1 MARSASTARS
11 DRIASQNWR
20 ATSFTY
26 VLVIQSTTQ
35 PKKRWPGPGPGYK
48 ASASRVALQLAAA
61 LAAEL
66 AAEADTRR
74 HCLWCSWDGSPP
86 PTSHAHVGRLFGGC
100 CSAGQTELSEIAD
113 PKRASGQC
121 ALRMHVNASKNI
133 DMQRCRSNMAWG
145 EVRAGG
151 LRPSMAQHCTSGTAA
166 TVPPAAVC
174 VSPCH
179 GPRVPLVLII
189 AMQAHHNMRVLL
201 RDTSNSPGTVT

>member
-26 VLVIQSTTQ
+26 VLVIQSTPQ
-35 PKKRWPGPGPGYK
+35 PKKRRPGPGPGYK

-100 CSAGQTELSEIAD
+100 CSAGQTKLSEIAD